1 MNSIF
6 WRILLFYIFSII
18 VIAAIIN
25 FKDPRLLNPS
35 STAVMSPFTIVF
47 KNIGF
52 AVAASVMNAV
62 ILTSVISSAN
72 SVMYA
77 STRILYS
84 LGQERERQNS
94 LVARLKMEFLLCA
107 SSNDNHLFHCFLNGN
122 IWNANLS
129 FLD

>member
-1 MNSIF
+1 M
-6 WRILLFYIFSII
+6 
-18 VIAAIIN
+18 IAAIIN
-25 FKDPRLLNPS
+25 FKDPRLLNPN

-84 LGQERERQNS
+84 LGQEKAHQNS
-94 LVARLKMEFLLCA
+94 LDEQQKMEFL
-107 SSNDNHLFHCFLNGN
+107 FMPY
-122 IWNANLS
+122 
-129 FLD
+129 